1 MQNKIVICKLCS
13 WNHNEHNIS
22 GEKIEFSLAKINI
35 RIFVR
40 KIRETL
46 FTFQL
51 SYENH
56 LSIWRIIFDI
66 NFQNSNFVMKMTY
79 KQYEKMLTKTKQIES
94 LSPHLSL
101 TWTLLSLTTMY
112 SRSVITYA
120 WWYEEARVVLEFTQA
135 YPESLVVYCKT
146 SKMKVKSHKVASSFS
161 KEAFLIRNDVG
172 VSIRAFHF
180 AKESHEKQATPN
192 IVNLR
197 WQMVWRLLYDHN
209 KFHYRK
215 NSTKNWK
222 KFVLTNK
229 THILIFFFS
238 PFFPFCCYCKIFAFS
253 LGFCTQISRKY
264 YLEEPKAWEFL
275 NFFQVFFQ
283 PL

>member
-1 MQNKIVICKLCS
+1 
-13 WNHNEHNIS
+13 
-22 GEKIEFSLAKINI
+22 
-35 RIFVR
+35 
-40 KIRETL
+40 
-46 FTFQL
+46 
-51 SYENH
+51 
-56 LSIWRIIFDI
+56 
-66 NFQNSNFVMKMTY
+66 
-79 KQYEKMLTKTKQIES
+79 
-94 LSPHLSL
+94 
-101 TWTLLSLTTMY
+101 
-112 SRSVITYA
+112 
-120 WWYEEARVVLEFTQA
+120 
-135 YPESLVVYCKT
+135 
-146 SKMKVKSHKVASSFS
+146 MKVKSHKVASSFS

-215 NSTKNWK
+215 KFYEKLKK

-238 PFFPFCCYCKIFAFS
+238 PFSPFCCYCKIFAFS

-264 YLEEPKAWEFL
+264 QKNNQKTKHENFLIFFKCFSNPCKFLSDFSRSFFSPFRWTRWFIFRLCTWIWIQQFTWIAFREFKKSAEHGK
-275 NFFQVFFQ
+275 
-283 PL
+283 